1 MLHQAPERFGLAR
14 VRWRLADLRQVATHP
29 ACTALAPLAHYSL
42 PGLWRVVQ
50 RLGLHPKRGRLS
62 LHSPDPQY
70 AEKVF
75 AIRQVQALAQRFP
88 ARVRL
93 VYADE
98 AGCYRQPTLANRFAS
113 AQQEPTAPL
122 ACRATTRWRL
132 GAALDVASG
141 QVTWVSGAKVGVRA
155 LCALLTRLRAR
166 YPDQILVLAWDNWGV
181 HRHAEVLA
189 TAARLRIHLRYLP
202 TYAPWTNPI
211 EKLWRWLRQTT
222 AHHHQKAEEWEALKA
237 DWHTF
242 LDQFAGPSPS
252 LLRYVGLSS
261 LSPD

>member
-14 VRWRLADLRQVATHP
+14 VRWRLTDLRQVATVP
-29 ACTALAPLAHYSL
+29 TCGELAPLAHYSL
-42 PGLWRVVQ
+42 PGIWRIVR
-50 RLGLHPKRGRLS
+50 RLGLRPKRGRLS
-62 LHSPDPQY
+62 LHSPDPAY

-75 AIRQVQALAQRFP
+75 ALHQVQALAQRFP
-88 ARVRL
+88 ERVRL
-93 VYADE
+93 LYADE
-98 AGCYRQPTLANRFAS
+98 AGCYRQPTLADRYAS
-113 AQQEPTAPL
+113 PKQEPTAPL
-122 ACRATTRWRL
+122 SCRANTRWRL

-141 QVTWVSGAKVGVRA
+141 QVTWVSGAKVGVVR
-155 LCALLTRLRAR
+155 LCTLLERLRTR
-166 YPDQILVLAWDNWGV
+166 YPDQILVLAWDNWPV
-181 HRHAEVLA
+181 HRHPQVLA
-189 TAARLRIHLRYLP
+189 TAARCRIHLRYLP

-211 EKLWRWLRQTT
+211 EKLWRWLRQTAT
-222 AHHHQKAEEWEALKA
+222 HHHQNADQWERLKA